1 MKIENSD
8 SVKSQSVLVYKLHRC
23 VHIVL
28 NISDVTYDEHVQQ
41 RGMRLHPTHPF
52 LNPPLMLIVP
62 VWPGILLNVT
72 ICSCVARYSVYA
84 EGSARHC

>member
-8 SVKSQSVLVYKLHRC
+8 SVKSQSVLVYNLHRC

-28 NISDVTYDEHVQQ
+28 NISDVTYDEHV
-41 RGMRLHPTHPF
+41 LHPTHPF